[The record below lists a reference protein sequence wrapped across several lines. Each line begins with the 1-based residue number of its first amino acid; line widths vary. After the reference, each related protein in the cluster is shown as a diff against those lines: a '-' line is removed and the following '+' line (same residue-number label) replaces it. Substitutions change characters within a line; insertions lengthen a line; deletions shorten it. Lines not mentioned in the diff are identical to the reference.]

1 MLSSAMVT
9 IGRNIEANLPS
20 TMKYALV
27 IVFEEDPPHLIYSGE
42 LRTKGA
48 AQALREVADRID
60 PIVQPP
66 VKKVK

>member
-20 TMKYALV
+20 TMKYGLV
-27 IVFEEDPPHLIYSGE
+27 VIFEEDPPHLIYSGQ
-42 LRTKGA
+42 LRTKQV
-48 AQALREVADRID
+48 AQAFREVAERID
-60 PIVQPP
+60 PPP